1 MIGRIS
7 GRLIDKRTPEILV
20 DAQGVGYEVSAT
32 TSLWASLPATGEEV
46 SFCTHFVVREDA
58 QLLFG
63 FIDMEER
70 LIFRELIRVG
80 GIGPKVAMGILSGMP
95 AMDLMQTLMREDVT
109 ALTRIPGVGRK
120 TAERLVVELR
130 DRLEKL
136 ELGMGVSMAE
146 SSKTQTSNKM
156 DPLREAESALV
167 ALGYKPQEAA
177 KMLAGQDFSANPDV
191 ADQVRQAL
199 RKVMQK

>member
-20 DAQGVGYEVSAT
+20 EAQGVGYEVSAT
-32 TSLWASLPATGEEV
+32 TSLWASLPATGDEV

-63 FIDMEER
+63 FIDTEER
-70 LIFRELIRVG
+70 LVFRELIRVG

-136 ELGMGVSMAE
+136 DLGVAE
-146 SSKTQTSNKM
+146 KGREHLANANGNLT

-177 KMLAGQDFSANPDV
+177 KMLAGQDFSSNPDV

>member
-1 MIGRIS
+1 MIGRIT
-7 GRLIDKRTPEILV
+7 GLLIDKRTPEILV

-32 TSLWASLPATGEEV
+32 TSLWASLPATGEKV

-63 FIDMEER
+63 FIDTEER
-70 LIFRELIRVG
+70 TIFRELIRVG

-136 ELGMGVSMAE
+136 ELGGE
-146 SSKTQTSNKM
+146 SAIKPAAAVPSGA
-156 DPLREAESALV
+156 DPLREAEAALV

-177 KMLAGQDFSANPDV
+177 KMLAGQDFASNPDV
-191 ADQVRQAL
+191 AEQVRQAL
-199 RKVMQK
+199 RKVMQR

>member
-1 MIGRIS
+1 VIGRIS

-20 DAQGVGYEVSAT
+20 EAQGVGYEVSAT
-32 TSLWASLPATGEEV
+32 TSLWASLPATGDEV

-63 FIDMEER
+63 FIDTEER
-70 LIFRELIRVG
+70 LVFRELIRVG

-136 ELGMGVSMAE
+136 DLGVAE
-146 SSKTQTSNKM
+146 KGREHLANANGNLT

-177 KMLAGQDFSANPDV
+177 KMLAGQDFSSNPDV